1 MWPCSRWCQVMML
14 WDLGFVG
21 HVVEL
26 LKWKSIKNFDDSFF
40 FLFWQNEPFRSSFIH
55 RIRFLFMPLSF
66 SLPLSLNALLRSL
79 SLSHA
84 RHLPHFSTLS
94 PRLLEFLYAN
104 SRFLTFSLSS
114 TPLSRPSR
122 VSFLGYILLQ
132 QDQFSFFASEASEP
146 KRPKSLETRIRS
158 SMQTL
163 KLLTSWNLNPKNIFL
178 AGQQKQKKTSTKT
191 GLKSGFPNRPP
202 TKVSVSKKIFFLR
215 FLKTK
220 KNHFRYPKATR

>member
-1 MWPCSRWCQVMML
+1 MQTL
-14 WDLGFVG
+14 A
-21 HVVEL
+21 
-26 LKWKSIKNFDDSFF
+26 
-40 FLFWQNEPFRSSFIH
+40 
-55 RIRFLFMPLSF
+55 F
-66 SLPLSLNALLRSL
+66 SPSL
-79 SLSHA
+79 S
-84 RHLPHFSTLS
+84 P
-94 PRLLEFLYAN
+94 
-104 SRFLTFSLSS
+104 

-146 KRPKSLETRIRS
+146 KRPKSFETRIRS

-202 TKVSVSKKIFFLR
+202 TKVSVSKKNIFLKVSENKKKSFSLSQGNSLIVHQAILGILFLENREYRILKLIVIPQTFSRAVEMLKINFIFFRRNVSRLSH
-215 FLKTK
+215 FYSNV
-220 KNHFRYPKATR
+220 KNAWTAF